1 MMCYTEAIPEG
12 TMKEISHPAFTY
24 PGLGGGGRC
33 KVEAYRL
40 GPDVLVVLRDQ
51 DDHGGP
57 SVTNALEQVCR
68 GVRDELLAPK
78 GLDRL
83 ETYWTH
89 WSRVDGVASLVEF
102 RDPLSLEGP
111 QWQYLSPEEFA
122 RILEGFEAED
132 PLERWIRE
140 GALGVEGWEETRGEH
155 ARTIPFGTEQAL
167 CTDRTIP
174 FGTACGCAPRAR
186 SPVGTGCARAP
197 GGGPI
202 RAGVG

>member
-1 MMCYTEAIPEG
+1 MRYTEAIPEG
-12 TMKEISHPAFTY
+12 TVKEISHPAFAY
-24 PGLGGGGRC
+24 PGLGGDEGRC
-33 KVEAYRL
+33 EVEVYRL
-40 GPDVLVVLRDQ
+40 GLVVLVVLRDQ

-57 SVTNALEQVCR
+57 SVTNVLEQVCR
-68 GVRDELLAPK
+68 GVRQELLAPE
-78 GLDRL
+78 GLDRP
-83 ETYWTH
+83 ETYWIH

-111 QWQYLSPEEFA
+111 QWQYLPPEEFA

-167 CTDRTIP
+167 CTARTISCRDSLRLCTK
-174 FGTACGCAPRAR
+174 GTIPCRDGLCPR
-186 SPVGTGCARAP
+186 TGGRP
-197 GGGPI
+197 N
-202 RAGVG
+202 